1 MVESNYRILTRL
13 YQHIYSDIA
22 HIYFFEYIHSYI
34 DPDEIH
40 QLDEDIKT
48 NGWCV
53 CVCVCVGMIHVQ
65 TYKISWPGFY
75 AIFRH
80 RGLFFFLEG
89 GMLRCKEQ
97 NMH

>member
-48 NGWCV
+48 NGWFV
-53 CVCVCVGMIHVQ
+53 CVCVCVEMVHVQ
-65 TYKISWPGFY
+65 IYKISWPSFY

-80 RGLFFFLEG
+80 PELFFFFWRGDVEV
-89 GMLRCKEQ
+89 
-97 NMH
+97 